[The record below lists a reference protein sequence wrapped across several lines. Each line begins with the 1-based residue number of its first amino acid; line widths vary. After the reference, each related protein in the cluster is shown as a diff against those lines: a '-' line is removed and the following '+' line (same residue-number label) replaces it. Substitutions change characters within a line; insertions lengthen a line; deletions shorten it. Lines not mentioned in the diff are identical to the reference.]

1 MQICE
6 NCYSPIESGGS
17 CENCSV
23 PIGDVRQA
31 GPGFKITPAI
41 LISSAAIVAMLS
53 VGLVALT
60 LGDSSQPTDQ
70 AYEQDTPSQ
79 SVDNSQIESDPE
91 SIEDHSHNGYEVPE
105 LKPGTEFTVIF
116 EDETPETMPRWDPCT
131 SPTYAINKGS
141 FGPAEKIVRDGFE
154 LSDGDLLRQAFD
166 RTAEL
171 SGLRFLYLSKTSD
184 TYQKSENYSTNLGNA
199 DVLVQYLREDEY
211 LVAAEESGLSTS
223 IAFAG
228 PLARRVIGET
238 GYLVAGRIVI
248 NADEI
253 QRLLDEGRE
262 DVIATAYLHEI
273 GHLIGLGHVEN
284 PEALMFGGPSYLD
297 SFTEGDKLGF
307 EWAGDGPCE

>member
-6 NCYSPIESGGS
+6 NCYSPIESGDS
-17 CENCSV
+17 CENCSISINSSFQDK
-23 PIGDVRQA
+23 PKFR
-31 GPGFKITPAI
+31 ITPAI
-41 LISSAAIVAMLS
+41 LISSAAVVALLS
-53 VGLVALT
+53 AGLVVLT
-60 LGDSSQPTDQ
+60 LDDPSQPADEVSQ
-70 AYEQDTPSQ
+70 QDPPPQ
-79 SVDNSQIESDPE
+79 SADNSTIESE
-91 SIEDHSHNGYEVPE
+91 SEPVEDHSHNDDEILE

-131 SPTYAINKGS
+131 FPTYAINRGS
-141 FGPAEKIVRDGFE
+141 FEPAENVVRDGFE
-154 LSDGDLLRQAFD
+154 LDDADLLRQAFE
-166 RTAEL
+166 RTEEL
-171 SGLRFLYLSKTSD
+171 SGLRFLYLSKTTD
-184 TYQKSENYSTNLGNA
+184 TYEKSENYSTNLGNA
-199 DVLVQYLREDEY
+199 DVLVQYLKEDDY

-238 GYLVAGRIVI
+238 GYLVAGRIII

-297 SFTEGDKLGF
+297 SFTVGDKLGF
-307 EWAGDGPCE
+307 EWAGAGPCE